1 MTTTHLKQ
9 FLQQPYPGKAAFL
22 RHVLEPLFGAENVHD
37 TFDEPLLDRHPHLL
51 SMARTT
57 GIRAITRMAHVD
69 LGVEPLDIFDVA
81 VSDRV
86 CMSRNRVGV
95 QQLVRRIMD
104 TYTGAFLLIH
114 YEDRPEWEWRF
125 TFCHKTHDAAS
136 GTSARRFTFLLGPG
150 QACRTA
156 AENFGRLIDRRTD
169 DPDAELYIDDLRQA
183 FSVEALSREFF
194 ARYKAHYQAFVD
206 FMVSDA
212 PMRQDFTGTP
222 QPADTPEARHREEKP
237 IRDYVKKLLGRIVF
251 LHFLQKKR
259 WLGVPLGAP
268 WGEGPA
274 DFLHRLFQAA
284 DADQQADFLDGTLE
298 PLFDRGLDTDRRA
311 AGDAYDTGIAA
322 IGTVRIP
329 WLSGGLFE
337 RDRLDRLPSR
347 FPPELF
353 RDLFEML
360 AEYNFTVDEN
370 DPDDAEVGVDPEM
383 LGRIFE
389 NLLEN
394 NNDTGAFYTPKEVV
408 RYMCRESLLAHLVA
422 TLPGVDAHTL
432 RALVESHNVEQL
444 PAPLAEKID
453 RALADV
459 KICDPAIGSGAF
471 PMGLLR
477 LLFACRTALTPLLE
491 GRRTAADLKRHIIRH
506 NIYGVDI
513 ERGAVDIARLRF
525 WLALVVDAPEPL
537 PLPHLDYKI
546 MQGDSL
552 LERIAD
558 VDLSHIAEAGAVAP
572 PVQQDLFG
580 AVDLDAARVGFATA
594 EACATF
600 RRNLERAFDTGDHEE
615 RLRLRTSLHRR
626 VASAVSWSL
635 SPRLE
640 QARRTLADL
649 DAASAPLTPRQRKE
663 AARLEAFVARLE
675 PLVTYIATHGEL
687 PPTECFLWHTW
698 FRDVFE
704 REGRPG
710 FDIVIGNPPY
720 IQLQANGSLLATRYA
735 EGGFVTLNKR
745 GDIYSLFYE
754 LSRRLLAPGGH
765 LCLIT
770 SNKWMRAAY
779 GAETR
784 RFLAAADT
792 DVLQLLDFAG
802 TKLFENATVDAN
814 ILLAAASPNRHAT
827 QALTVT
833 PELRACLT
841 DSGVFRRHAAC
852 MAFPADESWVV
863 LSPIE
868 ASIKRK
874 IEAVGTPLREWD
886 IHIYRGVLTG
896 CNEAFIIP
904 TARRDEIL
912 AACRD
917 EDERR
922 RTAELIRPI
931 LRGRDIKRYGY
942 EWAELW
948 LIATFPSRHYDIE
961 QYPAVRDYLLS
972 FGREKLEQTGA
983 TYIRDGQEFKARK
996 KTNNQWFETQDSI
1009 SYWEDFDK
1017 PKIIYP
1023 NMTKFLPFY
1032 YDENG
1037 YLTNQK
1043 CFIVT
1048 GKKLGFLT
1056 AFLNSSLFK
1065 FCFRENFP
1073 ELLGG
1078 TRELS
1083 KVFFD
1088 KLPILLV
1095 DEDTNAQFAELVQ
1108 DIQQEYTT
1116 EKAMLIDECLFNL
1129 YDLTEE
1135 ERKACQSTLN

>member
-57 GIRAITRMAHVD
+57 GIRAITRIAHVD

-125 TFCHKTHDAAS
+125 TFCHKAHDAAS

-156 AENFGRLIDRRTD
+156 AENFGRLIDRRAD

-194 ARYKAHYQAFVD
+194 ARYKAHYARFVD
-206 FMVSDA
+206 FMVNDA
-212 PMRQDFTGTP
+212 PMRADFTGTSR
-222 QPADTPEARHREEKP
+222 PADTPEARNREEKP

-268 WGEGPA
+268 WGEGP
-274 DFLHRLFQAA
+274 DNFLLHLFSAA
-284 DADQQADFLDGTLE
+284 PPEQQADFLDGVLE
-298 PLFDRGLDTDRRA
+298 PLFDRGLDTDRSA
-311 AGDAYDTGIAA
+311 EGDAYDTLVPAV
-322 IGTVRIP
+322 GTVRIP

-337 RDRLDRLPSR
+337 RDRQDRLPSR

-389 NLLEN
+389 NLLEDN
-394 NNDTGAFYTPKEVV
+394 KDKGAFYTPKEVV

-422 TLPGVDAHTL
+422 TLPGVDAEAL
-432 RALVESHNVEQL
+432 RRLVETHSADQL
-444 PAPLAEKID
+444 PAPVAEKVD

-491 GRRTAADLKRHIIRH
+491 DGRTAADLKRHIIRH

-525 WLALVVDAPEPL
+525 WLALVVDAPTPL

-626 VASAVSWSL
+626 VASAVLWSL
-635 SPRLE
+635 APRLE
-640 QARRTLADL
+640 QAHRTLDDL
-649 DAASAPLTPRQRKE
+649 AAASAPLTPRQKKE
-663 AARLEAFVARLE
+663 QARLTAFVSRLQ
-675 PLVTYIATHGEL
+675 PIVAYINAHKAL

-720 IQLQANGSLLATRYA
+720 IPLQDNGGLLAARYA
-735 EGGFVTLNKR
+735 QAGYTTFHNR

-779 GAETR
+779 GAATR
-784 RFLAAADT
+784 RFLAAEDT
-792 DVLQLLDFAG
+792 DVLLLLDFAG
-802 TKLFENATVDAN
+802 TRIFENATVDVN
-814 ILLAAASPNRHAT
+814 ILLAALAPNRRDT
-827 QALTVT
+827 QVLTVT
-833 PELRACLT
+833 PELRSCLT
-841 DSGVFRRHAAC
+841 DSSLFRQHAAPC
-852 MAFPADESWVV
+852 AFPADESWVI

-868 ASIKRK
+868 AAIKRK
-874 IEAVGTPLREWD
+874 IEAVGTPLSEWD
-886 IHIYRGVLTG
+886 ISINYGIKTG
-896 CNEAFIIP
+896 CNEAFIIS

-917 EDERR
+917 EAERE

-948 LIATFPSRHYDIE
+948 IIGTHNGVRGKFPRIDIE
-961 QYPAVRDYLLS
+961 DYPAVKAHLDQYWDKIAARDD
-972 FGREKLEQTGA
+972 QGA
-983 TYIRDGQEFKARK
+983 TPYNLRNCA
-996 KTNNQWFETQDSI
+996 
-1009 SYWEDFDK
+1009 YWEDFDK
-1017 PKIIYP
+1017 PKVMWKIIGC
-1023 NMTKFLPFY
+1023 NINFSFDFDGMLCNNAVNIMTGNEQQLLQFVGLMNSKLF
-1032 YDENG
+1032 DW
-1037 YLTNQK
+1037 YL
-1043 CFIVT
+1043 
-1048 GKKLGFLT
+1048 KL
-1056 AFLNSSLFK
+1056 
-1065 FCFRENFP
+1065 
-1073 ELLGG
+1073 
-1078 TRELS
+1078 
-1083 KVFFD
+1083 
-1088 KLPILLV
+1088 
-1095 DEDTNAQFAELVQ
+1095 
-1108 DIQQEYTT
+1108 TT
-1116 EKAMLIDECLFNL
+1116 EAEVQGGGVQLYVTTLEKTLLKLDFPDQLGTLVNRRVKKEVADADIDAVIYEL
-1129 YDLTEE
+1129 YGLSLEE
-1135 ERKACQSTLN
+1135 INYIDALRDS

>member
-156 AENFGRLIDRRTD
+156 AENFGQLIDRRTD

-274 DFLHRLFQAA
+274 DFLHRLFHAA

-311 AGDAYDTGIAA
+311 EGDAYDTGIAA

-347 FPPELF
+347 FPPQLF

-491 GRRTAADLKRHIIRH
+491 SQRTAADLKRHIIRH

-600 RRNLERAFDTGDHEE
+600 RRELVALPAVGASPSHPRRSRRRLCPPHPAAAQGGRAPRSLCGPPRAPRDLHCHP
-615 RLRLRTSLHRR
+615 RRAPAHRMLPLAHVVPRRLRTRRPSRLRHRHRQPALHPAPGQQQPACHALCRG
-626 VASAVSWSL
+626 
-635 SPRLE
+635 RLRHAQ
-640 QARRTLADL
+640 QAGRHLLALLRTLAPTPRAGRAPLSHHVQQVDARRL
-649 DAASAPLTPRQRKE
+649 WCRDASLPCGGRHRRAATAGLRGHETLRECHGRCQHSPRRRLAQPPRHAGAHRHARAASVSHGFRRFP
-663 AARLEAFVARLE
+663 AARGLHGLPRRRELGGAFAHR
-675 PLVTYIATHGEL
+675 
-687 PPTECFLWHTW
+687 
-698 FRDVFE
+698 
-704 REGRPG
+704 
-710 FDIVIGNPPY
+710 
-720 IQLQANGSLLATRYA
+720 SLHQTKDR
-735 EGGFVTLNKR
+735 
-745 GDIYSLFYE
+745 
-754 LSRRLLAPGGH
+754 SRRHTAARVGH
-765 LCLIT
+765 L
-770 SNKWMRAAY
+770 
-779 GAETR
+779 
-784 RFLAAADT
+784 D
-792 DVLQLLDFAG
+792 QLW
-802 TKLFENATVDAN
+802 N
-814 ILLAAASPNRHAT
+814 
-827 QALTVT
+827 
-833 PELRACLT
+833 
-841 DSGVFRRHAAC
+841 
-852 MAFPADESWVV
+852 
-863 LSPIE
+863 
-868 ASIKRK
+868 
-874 IEAVGTPLREWD
+874 
-886 IHIYRGVLTG
+886 
-896 CNEAFIIP
+896 
-904 TARRDEIL
+904 
-912 AACRD
+912 
-917 EDERR
+917 
-922 RTAELIRPI
+922 
-931 LRGRDIKRYGY
+931 
-942 EWAELW
+942 
-948 LIATFPSRHYDIE
+948 
-961 QYPAVRDYLLS
+961 
-972 FGREKLEQTGA
+972 
-983 TYIRDGQEFKARK
+983 
-996 KTNNQWFETQDSI
+996 
-1009 SYWEDFDK
+1009 
-1017 PKIIYP
+1017 
-1023 NMTKFLPFY
+1023 
-1032 YDENG
+1032 
-1037 YLTNQK
+1037 
-1043 CFIVT
+1043 
-1048 GKKLGFLT
+1048 
-1056 AFLNSSLFK
+1056 
-1065 FCFRENFP
+1065 
-1073 ELLGG
+1073 
-1078 TRELS
+1078 
-1083 KVFFD
+1083 
-1088 KLPILLV
+1088 
-1095 DEDTNAQFAELVQ
+1095 
-1108 DIQQEYTT
+1108 
-1116 EKAMLIDECLFNL
+1116 
-1129 YDLTEE
+1129 
-1135 ERKACQSTLN
+1135 

>member
-1 MTTTHLKQ
+1 MSVHDLKH
-9 FLQQPYPGKAAFL
+9 FLQQPFPGKAAFFAHIL
-22 RHVLEPLFGAENVHD
+22 LPLFGEENVID
-37 TFDEPLLDRHPHLL
+37 TYDEPLLDHHPALRP
-51 SMARTT
+51 MAEAT
-57 GIRAITRMAHVD
+57 GIRAITRIAHID
-69 LGVEPLDIFDVA
+69 LGLQPLDIFDITVA
-81 VSDRV
+81 DRV
-86 CMSRNRVGV
+86 RMAQNRVGV

-104 TYTGAFLLIH
+104 TYSGAFLLIH
-114 YEDRPEWEWRF
+114 YEGRPDWEWRF
-125 TFCHKTHDAAS
+125 TFCHKAHDATS
-136 GTSARRFTFLLGPG
+136 GTDARRFTFLLGPG

-156 AENFGRLIDRRTD
+156 AENFRSLIDRRAA
-169 DPDAELYIDDLRQA
+169 DPEVQLDIDDLRRA

-194 ARYKAHYQAFVD
+194 ARYKAHYTRFVD

-212 PMRQDFTGTP
+212 PMRQDFTGTSR
-222 QPADTPEARHREEKP
+222 PASTPEARNREEKP
-237 IRDYVKKLLGRIVF
+237 IRDYVKKLLGRIIF

-284 DADQQADFLDGTLE
+284 DTDQQADFLDGVLE
-298 PLFDRGLDTDRRA
+298 PLFDRGLDTDRSA
-311 AGDAYDTGIAA
+311 EGDAYDTLVPAV
-322 IGTVRIP
+322 GTVRIP

-337 RDRLDRLPSR
+337 RDRQDRLPSR

-389 NLLEN
+389 NLLEDN
-394 NNDTGAFYTPKEVV
+394 KDKGAFYTPKEVV

-422 TLPGVDAHTL
+422 TLPDVDTHTL

-444 PAPLAEKID
+444 PAPLAEKVD

-525 WLALVVDAPEPL
+525 WLALVVDAPTPL

-626 VASAVSWSL
+626 VASAVLWSL
-635 SPRLE
+635 APRLE
-640 QARRTLADL
+640 QAHRTLDDL
-649 DAASAPLTPRQRKE
+649 AAASAPLTPKQKKE
-663 AARLEAFVARLE
+663 QARLTAFVSRLQ
-675 PLVTYIATHGEL
+675 PIVAYINAHKAL

-704 REGRPG
+704 CEGRGG

-720 IQLQANGSLLATRYA
+720 IQLQANGSRLATRYA
-735 EGGFVTLNKR
+735 EAGYSTFDKR

-779 GAETR
+779 GAATR
-784 RFLAAADT
+784 RFLAAEDT
-792 DVLQLLDFAG
+792 DVLLLLDCAG
-802 TKLFENATVDAN
+802 TKLFETATVDVN
-814 ILLAAASPNRHAT
+814 ILLAAHAPNRRDT

-833 PELRACLT
+833 PELRSCLT
-841 DSGVFRRHAAC
+841 DSSLFRQHAAAC
-852 MAFPADESWVV
+852 AFPADESWVI

-874 IEAVGTPLREWD
+874 IEAVGTPLSEWD

-931 LRGRDIKRYGY
+931 TNGLKLKIVSAIGRI
-942 EWAELW
+942 
-948 LIATFPSRHYDIE
+948 
-961 QYPAVRDYLLS
+961 
-972 FGREKLEQTGA
+972 
-983 TYIRDGQEFKARK
+983 
-996 KTNNQWFETQDSI
+996 SI
-1009 SYWEDFDK
+1009 S
-1017 PKIIYP
+1017 
-1023 NMTKFLPFY
+1023 
-1032 YDENG
+1032 
-1037 YLTNQK
+1037 QK
-1043 CFIVT
+1043 
-1048 GKKLGFLT
+1048 
-1056 AFLNSSLFK
+1056 
-1065 FCFRENFP
+1065 
-1073 ELLGG
+1073 
-1078 TRELS
+1078 
-1083 KVFFD
+1083 
-1088 KLPILLV
+1088 
-1095 DEDTNAQFAELVQ
+1095 
-1108 DIQQEYTT
+1108 
-1116 EKAMLIDECLFNL
+1116 
-1129 YDLTEE
+1129 
-1135 ERKACQSTLN
+1135 

>member
-37 TFDEPLLDRHPHLL
+37 TFDESLLDRHPHLL
-51 SMARTT
+51 SMARAT

-212 PMRQDFTGTP
+212 PMRQDFTGTSR
-222 QPADTPEARHREEKP
+222 PASTPEVRHREEKP

-311 AGDAYDTGIAA
+311 EGDAYDTGIAA

-347 FPPELF
+347 FPPQLF

-389 NLLEN
+389 NLLEDN
-394 NNDTGAFYTPKEVV
+394 KDKGAFYTPKEVV
-408 RYMCRESLLAHLVA
+408 RYMCRESLCAHLAA
-422 TLPGVDAHTL
+422 TLPAVEAEAL
-432 RALVESHNVEQL
+432 RRLVETHSAELL
-444 PAPLAEKID
+444 PAGAAADID
-453 RALADV
+453 RTLADV

-477 LLFACRTALTPLLE
+477 ELFACRSALTPLLDTPRE
-491 GRRTAADLKRHIIRH
+491 AADLKRHIIRH

-525 WLALVVDAPEPL
+525 WLALVVDEPTPL

-558 VDLSHIAEAGAVAP
+558 IDLSHIAEAGAVAP

-580 AVDLDAARVGFATA
+580 YADGNLGSAGFRDEADCQSFREDL
-594 EACATF
+594 ECAF
-600 RRNLERAFDTGDHEE
+600 YTGDHLEREE
-615 RLRLRTSLHRR
+615 LRKSLHRR
-626 VASAVSWSL
+626 VANAVLWSL
-635 SPRLE
+635 SRRIQTAE
-640 QARRTLADL
+640 RTLYELQAN
-649 DAASAPLTPRQRKE
+649 AAHLTPRQKKE
-663 AARLEAFVARLE
+663 QARLTAYVSRLQ
-675 PLVTYIATHGEL
+675 PVIAYINAHKAL

-704 REGRPG
+704 REDKGG

-735 EGGFVTLNKR
+735 EAGYTTFDKR

-754 LSRRLLAPGGH
+754 LARRLLAPGGH
-765 LCLIT
+765 FCYIT

-779 GAETR
+779 GAATR
-784 RFLAAADT
+784 RFLAAEDT

-802 TKLFENATVDAN
+802 TRIFENATVDVN
-814 ILLAAASPNRHAT
+814 ILLAAHRPNRHAT
-827 QALTVT
+827 QSLQVNA
-833 PELRACLT
+833 EAQDCLT
-841 DSGVFRRHAAC
+841 ESSVFRQHAAPC
-852 MAFPADESWVV
+852 AFPADESWVI

-868 ASIKRK
+868 AAIKRK
-874 IEAVGTPLREWD
+874 IEAVGTPLSEWD

-896 CNEAFIIP
+896 CNEAFIIS

-917 EDERR
+917 EAERE

-948 LIATFPSRHYDIE
+948 IIGTFPSRHYDIE

-983 TYIRDGQEFKARK
+983 TYTRDGQEFKARK

-1017 PKIIYP
+1017 PKVMWKIIGC
-1023 NMTKFLPFY
+1023 NINFSFDFDGMLCNNAVNIMTGNEQQLLQFVGLMNSKLF
-1032 YDENG
+1032 DW
-1037 YLTNQK
+1037 YLKLTTEAEVQGGG
-1043 CFIVT
+1043 IQLYVT
-1048 GKKLGFLT
+1048 TLEKTLLKL
-1056 AFLNSSLFK
+1056 
-1065 FCFRENFP
+1065 NFP
-1073 ELLGG
+1073 DRFSALVNRRVKEAVADADIDAAIYELYG
-1078 TRELS
+1078 LS
-1083 KVFFD
+1083 
-1088 KLPILLV
+1088 L
-1095 DEDTNAQFAELVQ
+1095 EE
-1108 DIQQEYTT
+1108 
-1116 EKAMLIDECLFNL
+1116 IDYVN
-1129 YDLTEE
+1129 
-1135 ERKACQSTLN
+1135 TLKDS

>member
-57 GIRAITRMAHVD
+57 GIRAITRIAHVD

-125 TFCHKTHDAAS
+125 TFCHKAHDAAS

-156 AENFGRLIDRRTD
+156 AENFGRLIDRRAD

-194 ARYKAHYQAFVD
+194 ARYKAHYARFVD
-206 FMVSDA
+206 FMIHDA
-212 PMRQDFTGTP
+212 PMRADFTGTSR
-222 QPADTPEARHREEKP
+222 PADTPEARNREEKP

-268 WGEGPA
+268 WGEGP
-274 DFLHRLFQAA
+274 DNFLLHLFSAA
-284 DADQQADFLDGTLE
+284 PPEQQADFLDGVLE
-298 PLFDRGLDTDRRA
+298 PLFDRGLDTDRSA
-311 AGDAYDTGIAA
+311 EGDAYDTLVPAV
-322 IGTVRIP
+322 GTVRIP

-337 RDRLDRLPSR
+337 RDRQDRLPSR
-347 FPPELF
+347 FPATLF

-422 TLPGVDAHTL
+422 TLPGVDAEAL
-432 RALVESHNVEQL
+432 RRLVETHSADQL
-444 PAPLAEKID
+444 PAPVAEKVD

-477 LLFACRTALTPLLE
+477 LLFACRTALTPLLDTP
-491 GRRTAADLKRHIIRH
+491 RTAADLKRHIIRH

-525 WLALVVDAPEPL
+525 WLALVVDAPTPL

-626 VASAVSWSL
+626 VASAVLWSL
-635 SPRLE
+635 APRLE
-640 QARRTLADL
+640 QAHRTLDDL
-649 DAASAPLTPRQRKE
+649 AAASAPLTPRQKKE
-663 AARLEAFVARLE
+663 QARLTAFVSRLQ
-675 PLVTYIATHGEL
+675 PIVAYINAHHAL

-720 IQLQANGSLLATRYA
+720 IQLQANGGLLATRYA
-735 EGGFVTLNKR
+735 EAGYVTFDKR

-779 GAETR
+779 GAATR
-784 RFLAAADT
+784 RFLAAEDT
-792 DVLQLLDFAG
+792 DVHLLLDCAG
-802 TKLFENATVDAN
+802 TKLFETATVDVN
-814 ILLAAASPNRHAT
+814 ILLAAHAPNRRDT

-833 PELRACLT
+833 PELRSCLT
-841 DSGVFRRHAAC
+841 DSSLFRQHAAPC
-852 MAFPADESWVV
+852 AFPADESWVI

-868 ASIKRK
+868 AAIKRK
-874 IEAVGTPLREWD
+874 IEAVGTPLSEWD
-886 IHIYRGVLTG
+886 ISINYGIKTG
-896 CNEAFIIP
+896 CNEAFIIS

-983 TYIRDGQEFKARK
+983 TYTRDGQEFKARK

-1009 SYWEDFDK
+1009 SYWDLFFQS
-1017 PKIIYP
+1017 KICW
-1023 NMTKFLPFY
+1023 KAV
-1032 YDENG
+1032 G
-1037 YLTNQK
+1037 R
-1043 CFIVT
+1043 
-1048 GKKLGFLT
+1048 KLAFALVDSGIFLT
-1056 AFLNSSLFK
+1056 APASFISAGKYNNYILDFLCSSVGTYYIYKNSDTTGAGDIMLNIQSLVK
-1065 FCFRENFP
+1065 FPIPFMEKVDDREITN
-1073 ELLGG
+1073 
-1078 TRELS
+1078 
-1083 KVFFD
+1083 
-1088 KLPILLV
+1088 
-1095 DEDTNAQFAELVQ
+1095 DEIYRIYQFS
-1108 DIQQEYTT
+1108 D
-1116 EKAMLIDECLFNL
+1116 DEISYIETC
-1129 YDLTEE
+1129 TQ
-1135 ERKACQSTLN
+1135 R

>member
-37 TFDEPLLDRHPHLL
+37 TFDESLLDRHPHLL

-156 AENFGRLIDRRTD
+156 AENFGRLIDRRTN

-284 DADQQADFLDGTLE
+284 DTDQQADFLDGTLE

-311 AGDAYDTGIAA
+311 EGDAYDTGIAA

-347 FPPELF
+347 FPPQLF

-422 TLPGVDAHTL
+422 TLPGVDTHTL

-444 PAPLAEKID
+444 PAHLAEKID

-491 GRRTAADLKRHIIRH
+491 GQRTAADLKRHIIRH

-572 PVQQDLFG
+572 PVRQDLFG
-580 AVDLDAARVGFATA
+580 TVDLDAARVGFATA

-704 REGRPG
+704 REGRAG

-814 ILLAAASPNRHAT
+814 ILLAAASP
-827 QALTVT
+827 
-833 PELRACLT
+833 
-841 DSGVFRRHAAC
+841 
-852 MAFPADESWVV
+852 
-863 LSPIE
+863 
-868 ASIKRK
+868 
-874 IEAVGTPLREWD
+874 
-886 IHIYRGVLTG
+886 
-896 CNEAFIIP
+896 
-904 TARRDEIL
+904 
-912 AACRD
+912 
-917 EDERR
+917 RR
-922 RTAELIRPI
+922 RS
-931 LRGRDIKRYGY
+931 
-942 EWAELW
+942 
-948 LIATFPSRHYDIE
+948 PSRPSCERVSRI
-961 QYPAVRDYLLS
+961 PAFS
-972 FGREKLEQTGA
+972 
-983 TYIRDGQEFKARK
+983 
-996 KTNNQWFETQDSI
+996 
-1009 SYWEDFDK
+1009 
-1017 PKIIYP
+1017 
-1023 NMTKFLPFY
+1023 
-1032 YDENG
+1032 
-1037 YLTNQK
+1037 
-1043 CFIVT
+1043 
-1048 GKKLGFLT
+1048 
-1056 AFLNSSLFK
+1056 
-1065 FCFRENFP
+1065 
-1073 ELLGG
+1073 GG
-1078 TRELS
+1078 TRPAWPSPPTRAGWCFRPLKPPSNERS
-1083 KVFFD
+1083 KPSAHRCESGTSTFTAVCSPVATRRSSFPRLGAT
-1088 KLPILLV
+1088 KSSLPAATRRSANAPRRSSDPFCAAGILNDMAMSGRSCGSLQHV
-1095 DEDTNAQFAELVQ
+1095 SKRIFLTNTLPFANTSNNTRAKESLA
-1108 DIQQEYTT
+1108 TT
-1116 EKAMLIDECLFNL
+1116 RRPKYSGVLGGRGCRNP
-1129 YDLTEE
+1129 
-1135 ERKACQSTLN
+1135 

>member
-57 GIRAITRMAHVD
+57 GIRAITRIAHVD

-125 TFCHKTHDAAS
+125 TFCHKAHDAAS

-156 AENFGRLIDRRTD
+156 AENFGRLIDRRAD

-194 ARYKAHYQAFVD
+194 ARYKAHYARFVD

-212 PMRQDFTGTP
+212 PMRADFTGTSR
-222 QPADTPEARHREEKP
+222 PADTPEARNREEKP

-268 WGEGPA
+268 WGEGP
-274 DFLHRLFQAA
+274 DNFLLHLFSAA
-284 DADQQADFLDGTLE
+284 PPALQADFLDGVLE
-298 PLFDRGLDTDRRA
+298 PLFDRGLDTDRSA
-311 AGDAYDTGIAA
+311 EGDAYDTLVPAV
-322 IGTVRIP
+322 GTVRIP

-337 RDRLDRLPSR
+337 RDRQDRLPSR
-347 FPPELF
+347 FPATLF

-422 TLPGVDAHTL
+422 TLPGVDAEAL
-432 RALVESHNVEQL
+432 RRLVETHSADQL
-444 PAPLAEKID
+444 PAPVAEKVD

-477 LLFACRTALTPLLE
+477 LLFACRTALTPLLDTP
-491 GRRTAADLKRHIIRH
+491 RTAADLKRHIIRH

-525 WLALVVDAPEPL
+525 WLALVVDAPTPL

-626 VASAVSWSL
+626 VASAVLWSL
-635 SPRLE
+635 APRLE
-640 QARRTLADL
+640 QAHRTLDDL
-649 DAASAPLTPRQRKE
+649 AASAPLTPRQRKE
-663 AARLEAFVARLE
+663 QARLQAFVEQVEA
-675 PLVTYIATHGEL
+675 PVAYINAHHAL

-720 IQLQANGSLLATRYA
+720 IQLQANGGLLATRYA
-735 EGGFVTLNKR
+735 EAGYVTFDKR

-779 GAETR
+779 GAATR
-784 RFLAAADT
+784 RFLAAEDT
-792 DVLQLLDFAG
+792 DVHLLLDCAG
-802 TKLFENATVDAN
+802 TKLFETATVDVN
-814 ILLAAASPNRHAT
+814 ILLAAHAPNRRDT

-833 PELRACLT
+833 PELRSCLT
-841 DSGVFRRHAAC
+841 DSSLFRQHAAAC
-852 MAFPADESWVV
+852 AFPADESWVI

-868 ASIKRK
+868 AAIKRK
-874 IEAVGTPLREWD
+874 IEAVGTPLSEWD

-917 EDERR
+917 EAERE

-948 LIATFPSRHYDIE
+948 IIGTHNGVRGKFPRIDIE
-961 QYPAVRDYLLS
+961 DYPAVKAHLDLYWDKIAARDD
-972 FGREKLEQTGA
+972 QGA
-983 TYIRDGQEFKARK
+983 TPYNLRNCA
-996 KTNNQWFETQDSI
+996 
-1009 SYWEDFDK
+1009 YWEDFDK

>member
-1 MTTTHLKQ
+1 MSVHYLKH
-9 FLQQPYPGKAAFL
+9 FLQQPFPGKAAFFAHIL
-22 RHVLEPLFGAENVHD
+22 LPLFGEENVID
-37 TFDEPLLDRHPHLL
+37 TYDEPLLDHHPTLRP
-51 SMARTT
+51 MAEAT
-57 GIRAITRMAHVD
+57 GIRAITRIAHID
-69 LGVEPLDIFDVA
+69 LGLQPLDIFDITVA
-81 VSDRV
+81 DRV
-86 CMSRNRVGV
+86 RMTQNRVGV

-104 TYTGAFLLIH
+104 TYSGAFLLIH
-114 YEDRPEWEWRF
+114 YEGRPDWEWRF
-125 TFCHKTHDAAS
+125 TFCHKAHDATS
-136 GTSARRFTFLLGPG
+136 GTDARRFTFLLGPG

-156 AENFGRLIDRRTD
+156 AENFRSLIDRRTA
-169 DPDAELYIDDLRQA
+169 DPEVQLDIDDLRRA

-194 ARYKAHYQAFVD
+194 ARYKAHYARFVD
-206 FMVSDA
+206 FMVSDV
-212 PMRQDFTGTP
+212 PMRQDFTGTSR
-222 QPADTPEARHREEKP
+222 PADTPEARNREEKP

-251 LHFLQKKR
+251 LHFVQKKR

-268 WGEGPA
+268 WGEGP
-274 DFLHRLFQAA
+274 DNFLLHLFSAA
-284 DADQQADFLDGTLE
+284 APAQQADFLDGVLE
-298 PLFDRGLDTDRRA
+298 PLFDRGLDTDRSA
-311 AGDAYDTGIAA
+311 EGDAYDTLVPAV
-322 IGTVRIP
+322 GTVRIP

-337 RDRLDRLPSR
+337 RDRQDRLPSR

-444 PAPLAEKID
+444 PAALAEKID

-491 GRRTAADLKRHIIRH
+491 ARRTAADLKRHIIRH

-525 WLALVVDAPEPL
+525 WLALIVDAPTPL

-626 VASAVSWSL
+626 VASAVLWSL
-635 SPRLE
+635 APRLE

-649 DAASAPLTPRQRKE
+649 DAAAAPLTPRQRKE
-663 AARLEAFVARLE
+663 QARLQAFVEQVEA
-675 PLVTYIATHGEL
+675 PVAYINAHHAL

-704 REGRPG
+704 REGRGG

-735 EGGFVTLNKR
+735 EAGYVTFDKR

-765 LCLIT
+765 LCFIT

-779 GAETR
+779 GAATR
-784 RFLAAADT
+784 RFLAAEDT

-802 TKLFENATVDAN
+802 TRIFENATVDIN
-814 ILLAAASPNRHAT
+814 ILLAAHAPNRRDT
-827 QALTVT
+827 QALTIT
-833 PELRACLT
+833 PELRSCLT
-841 DSGVFRRHAAC
+841 DTSLFRQHAAPC
-852 MAFPADESWVV
+852 AFPADESWVI

-868 ASIKRK
+868 AAIKRK
-874 IEAVGTPLREWD
+874 IEAVGTPLSEWD

-896 CNEAFIIP
+896 CNDAFIIP

-983 TYIRDGQEFKARK
+983 TYTRDGQEFKARK

-1009 SYWEDFDK
+1009 SYWEDFEQ
-1017 PKIIYP
+1017 PKIMWKRVGSIIRFCY
-1023 NMTKFLPFY
+1023 N
-1032 YDENG
+1032 ENG
-1037 YLTNQK
+1037 TLGLDSTCFAAGK
-1043 CFIVT
+1043 CIEYICC
-1048 GKKLGFLT
+1048 L
-1056 AFLNSSLFK
+1056 LNSPMGHYMLRNSPTTGTGDLLISVQAIEPIMVPRIDEDKRLWFK
-1065 FCFRENFP
+1065 SQ
-1073 ELLGG
+1073 
-1078 TRELS
+1078 LS
-1083 KVFFD
+1083 N
-1088 KLPILLV
+1088 LCSV
-1095 DEDTNAQFAELVQ
+1095 DEGKISEIIFD
-1108 DIQQEYTT
+1108 
-1116 EKAMLIDECLFNL
+1116 L
-1129 YDLTEE
+1129 YGLSEE
-1135 ERKACQSTLN
+1135 ERFYIVSNYA

>member
-57 GIRAITRMAHVD
+57 GIRAITRIAHVD

-125 TFCHKTHDAAS
+125 TFCHKAHDAAS

-156 AENFGRLIDRRTD
+156 AENFGRLIDRRAD

-194 ARYKAHYQAFVD
+194 ARYKAHYARFVD

-212 PMRQDFTGTP
+212 PMRADFTGTSR
-222 QPADTPEARHREEKP
+222 PADTPEARNREEKP

-268 WGEGPA
+268 WGEGP
-274 DFLHRLFQAA
+274 DNFLLHLFSAA
-284 DADQQADFLDGTLE
+284 PPALQADFLDGVLE
-298 PLFDRGLDTDRRA
+298 PLFDRGLDTDRSA
-311 AGDAYDTGIAA
+311 EGDAYDTLVPAV
-322 IGTVRIP
+322 GTVRIP

-337 RDRLDRLPSR
+337 RDRQDRLPSR
-347 FPPELF
+347 FPATLF

-422 TLPGVDAHTL
+422 TLPGVDAEAL
-432 RALVESHNVEQL
+432 RRLVETHSADQL
-444 PAPLAEKID
+444 PAPVAEKVD

-477 LLFACRTALTPLLE
+477 LLFACRTALTPLLDTP
-491 GRRTAADLKRHIIRH
+491 RTAADLKRHIIRH

-525 WLALVVDAPEPL
+525 WLALVVDAPTPL

-626 VASAVSWSL
+626 VASAVLWSL
-635 SPRLE
+635 APRLE
-640 QARRTLADL
+640 QAHRTLDDL
-649 DAASAPLTPRQRKE
+649 AASAPLTPRQRKE
-663 AARLEAFVARLE
+663 QARLQAFVEQVEA
-675 PLVTYIATHGEL
+675 PVAYINAHHAL

-720 IQLQANGSLLATRYA
+720 IQLQANGGLLATRYA
-735 EGGFVTLNKR
+735 EAGYVTFDKR

-779 GAETR
+779 GAATR
-784 RFLAAADT
+784 RFLAAEDT
-792 DVLQLLDFAG
+792 DVHLLLDCAG
-802 TKLFENATVDAN
+802 TKLFETATVDVN
-814 ILLAAASPNRHAT
+814 ILLAAHAPNRRDT

-833 PELRACLT
+833 PELRSCLT
-841 DSGVFRRHAAC
+841 DSSLFRQHAAAC
-852 MAFPADESWVV
+852 AFPADESWVI

-868 ASIKRK
+868 AAIKRK
-874 IEAVGTPLREWD
+874 IEAVGTPLSEWD

-917 EDERR
+917 EAERE

-948 LIATFPSRHYDIE
+948 IIGTHNGVRGKFPRIDIE
-961 QYPAVRDYLLS
+961 DYPAVKAHLDLYWDKIAARDD
-972 FGREKLEQTGA
+972 QGA
-983 TYIRDGQEFKARK
+983 TPYNLRNCA
-996 KTNNQWFETQDSI
+996 
-1009 SYWEDFDK
+1009 YWEDFDK
-1017 PKIIYP
+1017 PKVMWKIIGC
-1023 NMTKFLPFY
+1023 NINFSFDFDGMLCNNAVNIMTGNEQQLLQFVGLMNSKLF
-1032 YDENG
+1032 DW
-1037 YLTNQK
+1037 YLKLTTEAEVQGGGVQLY
-1043 CFIVT
+1043 VT
-1048 GKKLGFLT
+1048 TLEKTLLKLD
-1056 AFLNSSLFK
+1056 
-1065 FCFRENFP
+1065 FP
-1073 ELLGG
+1073 EQLG
-1078 TRELS
+1078 TLVNRRVKEEVADADIDAAIYELYGLS
-1083 KVFFD
+1083 
-1088 KLPILLV
+1088 L
-1095 DEDTNAQFAELVQ
+1095 
-1108 DIQQEYTT
+1108 
-1116 EKAMLIDECLFNL
+1116 
-1129 YDLTEE
+1129 EE
-1135 ERKACQSTLN
+1135 INYIEALRNN